1 MAVETQQDWTQIRIN
16 PRQKFL
22 TKEELNRLP
31 ALYATEGTPLEEKKA
46 IVHFFGGNYD
56 FYAVEFDPAEG
67 LFFGFAKIGPE
78 GEWGY
83 TSAEQL
89 LSVGQVMTVMGRRI
103 RLGLERDLYSNGKIP
118 A

>member
-1 MAVETQQDWTQIRIN
+1 MAVETQQDWTQHRIN

-22 TKEELNRLP
+22 TKQELDRLP
-31 ALYATEGTPLEEKKA
+31 ALYATEGTPTAEKNA
-46 IVHFFGGNYD
+46 IVHFFGGAYD
-56 FYAVEFDPAEG
+56 FYAVEFDPAQG
-67 LFFGFAKIGPE
+67 LFFGYAKIGGE

-89 LSVGQVMTVMGRRI
+89 LGVGQVLNVLGRQV
-103 RLGLERDLYSNGKIP
+103 RLGLERDLYFNGKIP